1 MKMKKGYER
10 VSSTDQNLERQ
21 TKALKKAG
29 CKIIYSEKISGA
41 NMERPELQRMLQEL
55 QRGDEIVIM
64 DLTRFSRST
73 RDLFNLL
80 DQVHEKG
87 ASLKSIK
94 DSWLDTSSSNPMS
107 KFLLTVMAALAE
119 LERDQIR
126 ERQKEGIAIAKQKGV
141 YKGRLKKYSDK
152 HPGMQHAIELAL
164 QRDKTV
170 KEICE
175 ITKVSRSAL
184 YRELKNLETK

>member
-1 MKMKKGYER
+1 MKKGYAR
-10 VSSTDQNLERQ
+10 VSSTDQNLARQ
-21 TKALKKAG
+21 LKALQESG
-29 CKIIYSEKISGA
+29 CELIYEEKISGA

-55 QRGDEIVIM
+55 QEGDVIVIM

-80 DQVHEKG
+80 DQVHAKG

-94 DSWLDTSSSNPMS
+94 DGWLDTSSQNPMS

-119 LERDQIR
+119 LERDQIK
-126 ERQKEGIAIAKQKGV
+126 ERQKEGIAIAKQNGV

-152 HPGMQHAIELAL
+152 HSGMQHAIELAL

-184 YRELKNLETK
+184 YRELKNLEAK

>member
-1 MKMKKGYER
+1 MKKGYAR
-10 VSSTDQNLERQ
+10 VSSTDQNLARQ
-21 TKALKKAG
+21 LKALQESG
-29 CKIIYSEKISGA
+29 CELIYEEKISGA

-55 QRGDEIVIM
+55 QEGDVIVIM

-80 DQVHEKG
+80 DQVHAKG

-94 DSWLDTSSSNPMS
+94 DGWLDTSSQNPMS

-119 LERDQIR
+119 LERDQIK
-126 ERQKEGIAIAKQKGV
+126 ERQKEGIAIAKQNGV

-152 HPGMQHAIELAL
+152 HPGMQHALELAL

-184 YRELKNLETK
+184 YRELKNLEAK

>member
-1 MKMKKGYER
+1 MKKGYAR
-10 VSSTDQNLERQ
+10 VSSTDQNLARQ
-21 TKALKKAG
+21 LKALQEAG
-29 CKIIYSEKISGA
+29 CELIYEEKISGA
-41 NMERPELQRMLQEL
+41 NMERPELQKLLQEL
-55 QRGDEIVIM
+55 QEGDVVIIM

-73 RDLFNLL
+73 MDLFNLV
-80 DQVHEKG
+80 DQLKAKG
-87 ASLKSIK
+87 AALQSLKET
-94 DSWLDTSSSNPMS
+94 WLDTRSENPIS
-107 KFLLTVMAALAE
+107 KFLLTIMAGLAQ
-119 LERDQIR
+119 LERDQIK

-184 YRELKNLETK
+184 YRELKNMGI